1 MTSEPAGAWQCSS
14 CFLPPSTFLV
24 IGGSARLLPRF
35 VAMLRQARS
44 GGVLLLS
51 GGSIGPEGN
60 LVSFV
65 IFVIAFARFHKMYP
79 VN

>member
-1 MTSEPAGAWQCSS
+1 MFILFFAA
-14 CFLPPSTFLV
+14 LNFLV

-65 IFVIAFARFHKMYP
+65 IFVIAVARFHKMYP